1 MKKSITQVRSVLL
14 VDDDED
20 VLDSV
25 RELLVSHGYVVAEA
39 RDGRQALDY
48 LRDNPPPFLILLDLV
63 MPRMDGWEFLVRKA
77 QDEKLAALPVVITSG
92 TEANLP
98 SNFAAVRKPWNLADL
113 LNLVRKYY
121 LPSM

>member
-1 MKKSITQVRSVLL
+1 MKKSITRVRSVLL

-48 LRDNPPPFLILLDLV
+48 LRDNQPPLYI
-63 MPRMDGWEFLVRKA
+63 GA
-77 QDEKLAALPVVITSG
+77 
-92 TEANLP
+92 
-98 SNFAAVRKPWNLADL
+98 
-113 LNLVRKYY
+113 
-121 LPSM
+121 